1 MGVNFV
7 RYLNKN
13 IFFAIII
20 PKGTIWTNDQRQIIL
35 QRVTRLIYRQKAN
48 LRMIELNLMFNYV
61 KLLLHK

>member
-20 PKGTIWTNDQRQIIL
+20 PEETIWTNDQRQIIL